1 MFKRI
6 LVPLDGGTLAE
17 RALPVAARIARAS
30 GGSIILLRVVSLP
43 VEYGYW
49 NYSLPTGTMNLGGLA
64 DVDIANATDYLK
76 GIASSS
82 DLAGV
87 NTSIEVHS
95 GPAAMV
101 IFNATQSQHIDLIVM
116 SSHGDTGLKRWVLG
130 SVSQKV
136 ARHSSVPVLVLRR
149 SQETPTKE
157 AQPRP
162 YTERPMRI
170 LVPLDGSVLAREA
183 LIPAAQFIAALA
195 APGQGAIHLVR
206 VIKPLPLHSG
216 QELDPTTKEHMLQ
229 RAKKYL
235 GSITERLKGGIA
247 AQLKLTVTWSVA
259 IDTDAASAI
268 IRVAE
273 NGEDAEGSG
282 AFGGCDVIAMATH
295 GRGGLQ
301 RWAMGSVTER
311 VLQGTK
317 LPLLIVRAQNKT
329 SESVVNEEEAMIIV

>member
-1 MFKRI
+1 MFKQI

-30 GGSIILLRVVSLP
+30 GGSIILLRVVSPP

-49 NYSLPTGTMNLGGLA
+49 NYSMPTATMTLGGLA
-64 DVDIANATDYLK
+64 DADIDNATNYLK
-76 GIASSS
+76 GLAESS

-87 NTSIEVHS
+87 HTSIEVHS

-101 IFNATQSQHIDLIVM
+101 IFNVTQSLHVDLIVM

-136 ARHSSVPVLVLRR
+136 ARHSPVPVLVLRR
-149 SQETPTKE
+149 GQETLSKE
-157 AQPRP
+157 THPLP
-162 YTERPMRI
+162 YIERPMRI
-170 LVPLDGSVLAREA
+170 LVPLDGSALAKEA
-183 LIPAAQFIAALA
+183 LIPAAQLIAAIA
-195 APGQGAIHLVR
+195 APGQAAMHLVR
-206 VIKPLPLHSG
+206 VIKLQPLHGG

-229 RAKKYL
+229 RSKKYL
-235 GSITERLKGGIA
+235 GSITEHLKGGIA
-247 AQLKLTVTWSVA
+247 AQLKLMVTWSVA
-259 IDTDAASAI
+259 IDADAASAI

-282 AFGGCDVIAMATH
+282 VFGGCDVIAMATH
-295 GRGGLQ
+295 GRGGMQ
-301 RWAMGSVTER
+301 RWAMGSITER

-329 SESVVNEEEAMIIV
+329 GEIEVNEEEAITLV

>member
-216 QELDPTTKEHMLQ
+216 QEHGPTTKEHMLQ

-235 GSITERLKGGIA
+235 DSITEQLKGGIA

-311 VLQGTK
+311 PG
-317 LPLLIVRAQNKT
+317 
-329 SESVVNEEEAMIIV
+329 

>member
-30 GGSIILLRVVSLP
+30 GGSIILLRVVSPL

-49 NYSLPTGTMNLGGLA
+49 NYSMPTATTNLGGLA

-76 GIASSS
+76 AIASSS

-101 IFNATQSQHIDLIVM
+101 IFNVTQSQHIDLIVM
-116 SSHGDTGLKRWVLG
+116 SSHGDTGLKRWILG
-130 SVSQKV
+130 SVAQKV
-136 ARHSSVPVLVLRR
+136 ARHSTIPVLVLRR
-149 SQETPTKE
+149 GQETLTKE
-157 AQPRP
+157 AHPLP
-162 YTERPMRI
+162 YTERPFRI
-170 LVPLDGSVLAREA
+170 LVPLDGSVLAKEA
-183 LIPAAQFIAALA
+183 LLPAAQLIAALA
-195 APGQGAIHLVR
+195 APGLGAMHLVW
-206 VIKPLPLHSG
+206 VIKPQPLHGG

-235 GSITERLKGGIA
+235 DSITEYLRGSIA

-282 AFGGCDVIAMATH
+282 VFGGCDIIAMATH

-329 SESVVNEEEAMIIV
+329 SESEVNEEEAKIIV

>member
-1 MFKRI
+1 MFKQI

-30 GGSIILLRVVSLP
+30 GGSIILLRVVSPP

-49 NYSLPTGTMNLGGLA
+49 NYSMPTATMSLGGLA
-64 DVDIANATDYLK
+64 DADIDNATDYLK
-76 GIASSS
+76 GLAGSS

-87 NTSIEVHS
+87 HTSIEVHS

-101 IFNATQSQHIDLIVM
+101 IFNVTQSQHVDLIVM
-116 SSHGDTGLKRWVLG
+116 SSHGDAGFKRWVLG

-136 ARHSSVPVLVLRR
+136 ARHSPVPVLVLRR
-149 SQETPTKE
+149 GQETLSKVTHPL
-157 AQPRP
+157 P
-162 YTERPMRI
+162 YIERPMRI
-170 LVPLDGSVLAREA
+170 LVPLDGSALAKEA
-183 LIPAAQFIAALA
+183 LIPAAQLIAAIA
-195 APGQGAIHLVR
+195 APGQAAMHLVR
-206 VIKPLPLHSG
+206 VIKPQPLHGG

-229 RAKKYL
+229 RSKKYL
-235 GSITERLKGGIA
+235 GSITEHLKGGIA

-259 IDTDAASAI
+259 IDADAASAI

-282 AFGGCDVIAMATH
+282 IFGGCDVIAMATH
-295 GRGGLQ
+295 GRGGMQ
-301 RWAMGSVTER
+301 RWAMGSITER

-329 SESVVNEEEAMIIV
+329 GEIEVNEEEAMTLA